1 MRDSGSDRRSPL
13 VVIVDDQSTG
23 RRILEQ
29 LIRGLDGQLDVAA
42 YGDAPTAIERICH
55 QTPDLILTDY
65 MMPDMDGV
73 AFIRRVRAIPDCTDV
88 PLIVVT
94 IVEDRRVRYQALDAG
109 ATDFLNR
116 PIDEHECRARCRNLL
131 TLRNQQKIIRDR
143 AAWLEEQVAEAT
155 QEVKARERET
165 LLRLAKAGEYRD
177 EGTGYHVLRI
187 AQYSRVM
194 AQALGL
200 APSRCEDIELAAP
213 MHDIGKVGIPDRILL
228 KPGRLT
234 GQEFTIMQRHSQI
247 GYEILKDSPSHFLQL
262 GATIALN
269 HHEKFDGSGYPAG
282 LAGRAIP
289 LEARIVAVA
298 DVFDALTT
306 ERPYK
311 RAWPLPA
318 AIAYVRGLSGS
329 HFDPDCVAAFLDNID
344 AIEGIFY
351 TLADREGASGCEE
364 AVAAAPPLRSVS
376 DNGS

>member
-1 MRDSGSDRRSPL
+1 MRDWGPDRRRPL

-29 LIRGLDGQLDVAA
+29 LVRGLEEQLEVASF
-42 YGDAPTAIERICH
+42 GDAPSAIERIGQ

-65 MMPDMDGV
+65 MMPNMDGV
-73 AFIRRVRAIPDCTDV
+73 TFIRRVRAIPDCADV
-88 PLIVVT
+88 PLVVVT

-116 PIDEHECRARCRNLL
+116 PIDEYECRARCRNLL

-143 AAWLEEQVAEAT
+143 AVWLEEQVAEAT
-155 QEVKARERET
+155 REVKARERET

-213 MHDIGKVGIPDRILL
+213 MHDIGKVGIPDQILL

-234 GQEFTIMQRHSQI
+234 GHEFAIMRRHSEI

-269 HHEKFDGSGYPAG
+269 HHEKSDGSGYPAG

-311 RAWPLPA
+311 RAWPLPE

-329 HFDPDCVAAFLDNID
+329 HFDPDCVAAFLENID

-351 TLADREGASGCEE
+351 TLADRQRSPRRNDPL
-364 AVAAAPPLRSVS
+364 AADRPIRAAHDQGP
-376 DNGS
+376 